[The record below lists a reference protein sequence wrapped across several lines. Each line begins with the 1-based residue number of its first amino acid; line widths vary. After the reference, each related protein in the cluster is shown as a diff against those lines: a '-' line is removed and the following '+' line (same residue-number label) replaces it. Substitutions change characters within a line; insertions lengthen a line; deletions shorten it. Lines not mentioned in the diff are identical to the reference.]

1 VDPIADMLVTI
12 KNGYMAKK
20 PEVLVPYSKF
30 KSEVAKVLEKEKFVG
45 IVKKSQAHLALP
57 RRQAGSGRAKI
68 IISLLYENQKP
79 KLHEIKKVSKP
90 GLRIYTKSKNI
101 KKVKGKR
108 GLVLVSTPQGVM
120 TGEQAKAK
128 KLGGEVICEAW

>member
-1 VDPIADMLVTI
+1 MDPIADMLVTI

-57 RRQAGSGRAKI
+57 RRPTSTRDEPAGKNYYQSFIRESKAKI
-68 IISLLYENQKP
+68 TRDQK
-79 KLHEIKKVSKP
+79 SF
-90 GLRIYTKSKNI
+90 
-101 KKVKGKR
+101 
-108 GLVLVSTPQGVM
+108 
-120 TGEQAKAK
+120 
-128 KLGGEVICEAW
+128 